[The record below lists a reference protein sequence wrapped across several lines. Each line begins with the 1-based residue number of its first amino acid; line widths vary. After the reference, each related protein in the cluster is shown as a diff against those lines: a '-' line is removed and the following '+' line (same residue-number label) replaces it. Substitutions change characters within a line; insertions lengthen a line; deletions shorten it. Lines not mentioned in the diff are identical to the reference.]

1 MRKYSLPLRQKAAKN
16 KAINLL
22 VAKTIYNLLEN
33 VTYWPYRV
41 DCMEMNS
48 MQFSWGSVKTKQR
61 YFEEDHCLFDCRKKG
76 PGCHFKD
83 SCYFQN
89 GGRLLL

>member
-48 MQFSWGSVKTKQR
+48 MQFSWGSVKTKQW
-61 YFEEDHCLFDCRKKG
+61 YFEEDHCLFDCRKKRTWL
-76 PGCHFKD
+76 
-83 SCYFQN
+83 S
-89 GGRLLL
+89 L